1 MNKRVGLALLVLLLL
16 LPTARAEEESLYT
29 LVDENGAAVTHYIGL
44 PEAGD
49 EYIARDN
56 SHYVVRSVDEKTHTA
71 VAQLQGTY
79 QMPSV
84 EWLRDGDVTQPVSG
98 GSSQAV
104 AIYCTHSDES
114 YVPNDGLHSEMPR
127 GSIYDVAESLKA
139 NLEELG
145 VTVYYDDETH
155 HPHDSGAYRRSRAT
169 AEGLLKNNVDA
180 IFDVHRDGIEDPG
193 QYETTIE
200 GKEASMVRLLVG
212 RSNQNG
218 AENKAFAVELKAVAD
233 EIYPEL
239 IRDIYIGKGSYN
251 QDLSPNAVLL
261 EFGTHTIDKELA
273 KRSTQYMAEAIQ
285 KTLYGG
291 VSGAAP
297 NGVQEAKTTGD
308 AQREKGAWSGVG
320 WALGAVVVGV
330 IIFALAA
337 TGGFKPAMH
346 KIKDGAREMTG
357 GLFGKKKK

>member
-1 MNKRVGLALLVLLLL
+1 MIKRAGILLVLLLIL
-16 LPTARAEEESLYT
+16 NVTAVRAEGEKIYT
-29 LVDENGAAVTHYIGL
+29 IVDENGEAVTHYMGQ

-56 SHYVVRSVDEKTHTA
+56 SHYIVRSVDGTALTA

-79 QMPSV
+79 PMPSV
-84 EWLRDGDVTQPVSG
+84 DWLRDGDATRPVSG
-98 GSSQAV
+98 GSGQAV

-114 YVPNDGLHSEMPR
+114 YVPNDGLHSETPR
-127 GSIYDVAESLKA
+127 GSIYDVAETLKG
-139 NLEELG
+139 NLEKLG
-145 VTVYYDDETH
+145 ITVYYDNETH
-155 HPHDSGAYRRSRAT
+155 HPHDSGAYKRSRAT

-180 IFDVHRDGIEDPG
+180 IFDIHRDGIEDPG
-193 QYETTIE
+193 QYETTID

-212 RSNQNG
+212 RSNQNS
-218 AENKAFAVELKAVAD
+218 AENKAFAVEIKAVAD
-233 EIYPEL
+233 ELYPEL

-291 VSGAAP
+291 VSGATPGTASQQV
-297 NGVQEAKTTGD
+297 NAKE
-308 AQREKGAWSGVG
+308 REKGAFAGIG
-320 WALGAVVVGV
+320 WVLGAVAIGAIV
-330 IIFALAA
+330 FALAA
-337 TGGFKPAMH
+337 TGSFKPAMQ
-346 KIKDGAREMTG
+346 KVKNGAREMMG
-357 GLFGKKKK
+357 GLFGRKKK